1 MTEEWAA
8 KTKLLILDVDGVL
21 TDGRIIMSDRGE
33 EIKCFN
39 VKDGHG
45 LRLLMDAGINVAI
58 ITGRKSKTVEHRTR
72 DLGIREVYQGV
83 KDKEAL
89 AKELIQHKK
98 LDKEQV
104 CCMGDDLPDLPMF
117 NQVGISIAVADA
129 CPELLTEADFVT
141 KNRGGKGAVREVCEL
156 ILKAHGKWPDTGPT
170 PSTVEE

>member
-21 TDGRIIMSDRGE
+21 TDGSIIMNDHGE
-33 EIKCFN
+33 EIKCFH

-45 LRLLMDAGINVAI
+45 LRLLMNAGIHVAI
-58 ITGRKSKTVEHRTR
+58 ITGRKSKTVEHRAR

-83 KDKEAL
+83 KDKESL
-89 AKELIQHKK
+89 CKELIQYKK

-104 CCMGDDLPDLPMF
+104 CCIGDDLPDLPMF

-129 CPELLTEADFVT
+129 SPELRTEADLVT

-156 ILKAHGKWPDTGPT
+156 ILKAQGKWPDTGPT
-170 PSTVEE
+170 PLPAEE